1 CRIVNRKLY
10 YFRENL
16 FLYGKFVISY
26 PLMLKNS
33 SCISSE
39 EVQYNFAYDPSGNCL
54 GSRMIPGL
62 INNIPLIFS
71 SYTTVEWQQQIMTY
85 PTSWARYSNFIKELL
100 ISNK

>member
-16 FLYGKFVISY
+16 FLYGKFVISS

-39 EVQYNFAYDPSGNCL
+39 EVQFNFAYDPSGNCL
-54 GSRMIPGL
+54 GSRMLPGL
-62 INNIPLIFS
+62 INNLPLIFS
-71 SYTTVEWQQQIMTY
+71 AYATCECPKQIMSA